1 MEQKKRKWTRRVRM
15 TMPEIKQLS
24 EWMQSY
30 ALEKR
35 NVDFFS
41 PSIDRWTSALQYLCD
56 AFFRGTRKCDS
67 TILEKNGNIPE
78 ALFIAINDPPEIVH
92 LLTSRSAKERAR
104 YGGDCDKDLRTMV
117 RDWKRH
123 GKDHGCTDPFWGF
136 ADWFNI
142 AFNLFAGGPIAEWL
156 IMKASK
162 PDTPLLDDLRVAVAK
177 TPTRGY
183 MLQFPRPYDVAVRY
197 EDVPCGKRKQFGA
210 GGITRGGPYLS
221 ELAVLAMSE
230 SRRDFRGG
238 KVIFG
243 EKSLPRCGK
252 WASQW
257 VKGYDPARCVLKFR
271 GMELNFASAKK
282 RWDTVRALVES
293 AELDGAARL
302 GNNWR
307 SGWGTAT
314 GALHEFTRY
323 IRPVK
328 RPGGGGW
335 YHLTEVPKPDVP
347 TRRHSKFVSEVR
359 KAR

>member
-24 EWMQSY
+24 EWMQNY

-41 PSIDRWTSALQYLCD
+41 PSVDRWMSALQYLCD

-67 TILEKNGNIPE
+67 TILEKDGNIPE

-183 MLQFPRPYDVAVRY
+183 MLQFPKPYDVAVRR
-197 EDVPCGKRKQFGA
+197 EDVPRGKRKQFGA

-221 ELAVLAMSE
+221 ELAVLAISE
-230 SRRDFRGG
+230 SRRDFHGG

-282 RWDTVRALVES
+282 RWETVKALVES

-302 GNNWR
+302 GHDWR

-314 GALHEFTRY
+314 GVMHEFSRY

-328 RPGGGGW
+328 RPDGGGW
-335 YHLTEVPKPDVP
+335 YHLDGVPKPDVP